1 MTQPTYRICWSR
13 KTSTRNCWMV
23 LYTQKLRNVGK
34 TIIINHPF
42 GNGVDHLF
50 MVIWGM
56 VYCCFNHIACLGS
69 FVPQFDPH
77 HQCSVKAFHSVGIPC
92 ADGRSVHARL
102 RRAWFLHFRVLI
114 YKEIQQWDLCTINFP
129 DNGWLNR
136 VKSCC
141 FPFWIVVSH
150 FFSVF
155 YGQQRF
161 GMAGSGNVD
170 RDTAAGGEEF

>member
-1 MTQPTYRICWSR
+1 MIYASNQRFQAKQPFGIQQDQFEILWVMANDSAHLPDMLVK
-13 KTSTRNCWMV
+13 KTSTRNCRMV

-102 RRAWFLHFRVLI
+102 TRA
-114 YKEIQQWDLCTINFP
+114 
-129 DNGWLNR
+129 
-136 VKSCC
+136 
-141 FPFWIVVSH
+141 
-150 FFSVF
+150 
-155 YGQQRF
+155 
-161 GMAGSGNVD
+161 
-170 RDTAAGGEEF
+170 